1 MAAPDKHA
9 DKQAFIPTKPS
20 NREPARKHTRPR
32 TSWMLTGWDA
42 ALLGTGFGILVL
54 FWILS

>member
-1 MAAPDKHA
+1 MADPKA

-20 NREPARKHTRPR
+20 NRPEERRHSRPHAA
-32 TSWMLTGWDA
+32 WMISAWDV
-42 ALLGTGFGILVL
+42 ALLGTGFGIIVL